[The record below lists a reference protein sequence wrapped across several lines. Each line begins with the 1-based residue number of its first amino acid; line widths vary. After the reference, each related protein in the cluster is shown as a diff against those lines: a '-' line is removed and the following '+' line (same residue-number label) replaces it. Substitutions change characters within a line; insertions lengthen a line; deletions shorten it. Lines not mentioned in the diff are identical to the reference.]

1 MEETDDCGELVSE
14 PERGADLSQRKPSVL
29 ERLQDSECFLE
40 VKDQPGRDGII
51 IAPTAVHDLS
61 LADPG

>member
-1 MEETDDCGELVSE
+1 MTVAS
-14 PERGADLSQRKPSVL
+14 SSWSPSAAPTS
-29 ERLQDSECFLE
+29 RSASRASSSASKTECFLE
-40 VKDQPGRDGII
+40 VKDQPGRDRII